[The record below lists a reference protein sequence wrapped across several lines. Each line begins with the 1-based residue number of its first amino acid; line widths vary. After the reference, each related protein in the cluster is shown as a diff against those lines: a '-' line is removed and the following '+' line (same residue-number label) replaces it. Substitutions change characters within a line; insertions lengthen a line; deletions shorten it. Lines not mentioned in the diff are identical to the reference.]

1 MARLIDANELKKQI
15 TGMAI
20 VNKSMNK
27 LILLLACVL
36 LTGCASTGER
46 HTEDF
51 AERDSTEINEV
62 VMVIGD
68 GSFDVVYSGGL
79 IERGTVLYTVY
90 IDAET
95 GYNFIKLKA
104 ASINSLLIPLI
115 NSDGTYKEYSDSS
128 TNVMTLVGLS
138 KDGAVIIIRDDDT
151 GVEYVIDASM
161 NSYFIRGTS
170 NEVPIESELILH
182 T

>member
-1 MARLIDANELKKQI
+1 M
-15 TGMAI
+15 
-20 VNKSMNK
+20 
-27 LILLLACVL
+27 
-36 LTGCASTGER
+36 
-46 HTEDF
+46 
-51 AERDSTEINEV
+51 
-62 VMVIGD
+62 
-68 GSFDVVYSGGL
+68 

-138 KDGAVIIIRDDDT
+138 KDGAVIIIRDADT